1 VAEFGRIFPEMAKK
15 GPSIKN
21 VLFPVFFQ
29 YETLKNLEF
38 SKILVLVRF
47 QKFSNILM
55 KWNQRC
61 YFY

>member
-1 VAEFGRIFPEMAKK
+1 VAEFGRIFPEMAEK

-47 QKFSNILM
+47 
-55 KWNQRC
+55 
-61 YFY
+61 